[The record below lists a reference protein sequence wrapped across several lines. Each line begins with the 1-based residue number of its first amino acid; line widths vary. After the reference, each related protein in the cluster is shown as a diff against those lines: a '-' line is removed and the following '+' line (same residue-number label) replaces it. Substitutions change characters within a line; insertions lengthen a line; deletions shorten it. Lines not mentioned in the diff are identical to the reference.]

1 MGIITPTNKEV
12 TRFKGVHLYH
22 AGMSNCSMRVRM
34 TLEEKSVPWTSHH
47 RDLRRAENITP
58 EYFGIHPKGLVPA
71 LVHDGVV
78 IIESTD
84 IIDYLDKTFPDPPL
98 RPTNEADLLEMYQW
112 LQQAA
117 SNHMYVKTY
126 MFGKQIGSSFK
137 KSESELARYRE
148 LQSNEELLAF
158 HHKNSTDGLSAE
170 DLSNAAD
177 VLHRCFQRID
187 HELGSH
193 EWIVG
198 DDFSL
203 ADITWIPLHVT
214 LNNARFPFDE
224 YQNVVRWKEAI
235 HGRPSYESAVLN
247 WMPKDLIPKENEHKR
262 PPSQLN

>member
-1 MGIITPTNKEV
+1 M
-12 TRFKGVHLYH
+12 
-22 AGMSNCSMRVRM
+22 
-34 TLEEKSVPWTSHH
+34 
-47 RDLRRAENITP
+47 
-58 EYFGIHPKGLVPA
+58 
-71 LVHDGVV
+71 HDGVV

-117 SNHMYVKTY
+117 NNHMYVKTY

-158 HHKNSTDGLSAE
+158 HQKNSTDGLSAE
-170 DLSNAAD
+170 DLSSAAD

-224 YQNVVRWKEAI
+224 YQNVGRWKEAI
-235 HGRPSYESAVLN
+235 RGRPSYESAVLN
-247 WMPKDLIPKENEHKR
+247 WMPKDLIPKENEHTR